1 MVCSFAIVVSMD
13 DIDKKILN
21 IIQTDFPVGAE
32 PFKVIASLAGIS
44 EEESLER
51 IKRLKDDGIIR
62 RIGAVFNAR
71 KIGFV
76 STLCA
81 AKVPEEKI
89 KAFVETVNAYPGV
102 THNYRRNHEYNVWFT
117 VIAPSEEE
125 LKRFLAEI
133 TERTGVIEV
142 LSMRASRIFKINA
155 SFEL

>member
-1 MVCSFAIVVSMD
+1 MD

-32 PFKVIASLAGIS
+32 PFKVIDSLAGIS